1 MSATATP
8 SRTVVLSVGSNY
20 YDAAAVT
27 READFG
33 RFLLSVGED
42 FTFSGATRSVVI
54 GRLRREI
61 RNNPYL
67 AGLVNKYPEA
77 IGTSTLRSRTSSR
90 AFNDLKDKRWF
101 RYAKRM
107 TNAGDSLRTMEDII
121 KREDLIAGESFFIKL
136 VNGRLQPIPSEYCG
150 SGYASDGAT
159 PADVPAGGREV
170 NGIVR
175 NAADEITHYRF
186 GKMGVGGAVTFS
198 SSTLVEARHVIH
210 VFEKD
215 RVYMGRGIPRLVP
228 SLRPAHDL
236 YEITRAKTKQIKDVT
251 SIFGTLE
258 KQGAAEYLRGLGAI
272 QDDLAGETTAEASTD
287 AADPVTK
294 GPVRIKLEPGTF
306 IALEPGEKLNKLTND
321 YQASDYKEL
330 IMILL
335 HTISTPVG
343 LPVELWFSGLGDVSY
358 SGFKGLGTQWNARRR
373 YLIGYYEEKFLDPL
387 YQWWTT
393 RETALGDLPANPDS
407 DDDLID
413 WRWRATAVLDEE
425 KARKANPVGLAS
437 GEISLAD
444 VWEANGLY
452 AEEVLGGRRQLWIKL
467 QVAAGL
473 LTEGDDHSGV
483 IVPLE
488 FLLTGEIGEAPV
500 SKQAG
505 TKPGSAD
512 PSDPADPTKPA
523 PAKGKAAAEAG
534 NLQSAALNGAQV
546 TSLADLV
553 TKAANG
559 EMPIATAKAVAN
571 AAFPLMTEDELKAI
585 FDPLDGFTPKAPDPA
600 A

>member
-1 MSATATP
+1 MASTQTP
-8 SRTVVLSVGSNY
+8 PRTVVLSVGSNF

-42 FTFSGATRSVVI
+42 FTFSGGTRSIVI

-67 AGLVNKYPEA
+67 AGLVNKWPEA
-77 IGTSTLRSRTSSR
+77 IGTSTLRSRTSVP
-90 AFNDLKDKRWF
+90 AFNDLKDKRWYRF
-101 RYAKRM
+101 AKHI
-107 TNAGDSLRTMEDII
+107 THDGDSLRTVEEIV
-121 KREDLIAGESFFIKL
+121 KREDLVAGESFFVTL
-136 VNGRLQPIPSEYCG
+136 VNGRLQCIPSEYCG
-150 SGYASDGAT
+150 SGFFGEGA
-159 PADVPAGGREV
+159 AALDLPAGSVEC
-170 NGIVR
+170 NGIIR
-175 NAADEITHYRF
+175 KAGIITHYRF
-186 GKMGVGGAVTFS
+186 GKMSAAGGISFTG
-198 SSTLVEARHVIH
+198 STLVPARFVIH

-215 RVYMGRGIPRLVP
+215 RVHMGRGIPRLI
-228 SLRPAHDL
+228 SALRPAHDL

-258 KQGAAEYLRGLGAI
+258 KAGAADYLRGLGAMT
-272 QDDLAGETTAEASTD
+272 DSLPGSEPVAETAND

-294 GPVRIKLEPGTF
+294 GPVRIELKPGTF

-358 SGFKGLGTQWNARRR
+358 SGFKGLGTQWAARRR

-387 YQWWTT
+387 YEWWCL
-393 RETALGDLPANPDS
+393 RETALGDLPANPDA

-425 KARKANPVGLAS
+425 KARKANQVGLIS
-437 GEISLAD
+437 GEISLGD

-452 AEEVLGGRRQLWIKL
+452 AEEVFAGRRQLWIKM
-467 QVAAGL
+467 QIAAGVL
-473 LTEGDDHSGV
+473 PEDSDHSKV
-483 IVPLE
+483 IVPMG
-488 FLLTGEIGEAPV
+488 FLLRGELPGEVSYPRLPSGGPSPENVDEDGNPIDPATGEPV
-500 SKQAG
+500 
-505 TKPGSAD
+505 T
-512 PSDPADPTKPA
+512 
-523 PAKGKAAAEAG
+523 AAA
-534 NLQSAALNGAQV
+534 
-546 TSLADLV
+546 T
-553 TKAANG
+553 
-559 EMPIATAKAVAN
+559 
-571 AAFPLMTEDELKAI
+571 
-585 FDPLDGFTPKAPDPA
+585 
-600 A
+600 